1 MYSKLIDL
9 QTMENDALVTLGF
22 KYDNDASKAYLGKPG
37 CIGVIW
43 QRSCYETFTHPIVDA
58 MNTIG
63 LPFGIQLPCDR
74 VLVALI
80 NQLMA
85 SARPTQALG
94 ESCLYCTCVQCV

>member
-1 MYSKLIDL
+1 
-9 QTMENDALVTLGF
+9 MENDALATLGF

-43 QRSCYETFTHPIVDA
+43 QRSHYETFTHPVVDA

-74 VLVALI
+74 II
-80 NQLMA
+80 NQSMA

-94 ESCLYCTCVQCV
+94 ESCLYCTAVCAKLRIGESA